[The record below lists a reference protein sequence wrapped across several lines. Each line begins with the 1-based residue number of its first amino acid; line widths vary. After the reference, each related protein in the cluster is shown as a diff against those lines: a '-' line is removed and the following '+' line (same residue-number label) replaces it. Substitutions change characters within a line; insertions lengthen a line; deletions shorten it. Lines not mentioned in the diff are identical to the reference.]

1 MLHGQMQSG
10 NAPPGVVLP
19 CLRSNG
25 GVFLRDNKIRGQ
37 RPRIGERNLAKG
49 A

>member
-1 MLHGQMQSG
+1 MLHGRKQNG

-25 GVFLRDNKIRGQ
+25 GYSSVITKYGGNA
-37 RPRIGERNLAKG
+37 PRIGERNLMKG

>member
-25 GVFLRDNKIRGQ
+25 GGYSSVITKYGGNA
-37 RPRIGERNLAKG
+37 PA
-49 A
+49 